1 MKMNYL
7 LLLLFSCGLAH
18 AEDTKSLVLQAKEAL
33 HHYAPDREF
42 HEYAMDIGYLNSD
55 DIPDF
60 AAFIG
65 DPNYNERGV
74 EDLKIVVFFG
84 TKEGS
89 FKFYDSSSAIF
100 GHERVSHALTIY
112 NDSLFLSRD
121 GSGGCCSHWVEKFQ
135 FKMRND
141 KLMLIGLETAS
152 FYTEEANEKDMGTSA
167 NLVTGKI
174 MKWTQKD
181 QIKHSGEK
189 TKVAGLKPV
198 PFHEFNYE
206 TFSDQWAMSL
216 WQ

>member
-1 MKMNYL
+1 MKINYL
-7 LLLLFSCGLAH
+7 LMLLFGFGFAH
-18 AEDTKSLVLQAKEAL
+18 AEDNQTLVLQAKESL
-33 HHYAPDREF
+33 HQYAPDREF

-74 EDLKIVVFFG
+74 EDLKIVVFLG
-84 TKEGS
+84 TKDGS

-100 GHERVSHALTIY
+100 GHERVTHALTIY

-135 FKMRND
+135 FKMRNE

-152 FYTEEANEKDMGTSA
+152 FYTEEANETDSGTSA

-181 QIKHSGEK
+181 QVKHSGEK

-206 TFSDQWAMSL
+206 TFSDQWVMTL